1 MQRWQSRNAT
11 WLRDYRQALKDVK
24 TDAVLATIRA
34 TGRAASS
41 RVATDN
47 RWTEINA
54 MIGDSRDSRDSRD
67 GGDARRTAHSLATT
81 VSHYLLSHTIELTL
95 PRCEAPSWHRR

>member
-47 RWTEINA
+47 RWTEINETPETPETPE
-54 MIGDSRDSRDSRD
+54 
-67 GGDARRTAHSLATT
+67 TAETAETRVVRLIA
-81 VSHYLLSHTIELTL
+81 
-95 PRCEAPSWHRR
+95 